1 MIAPAIFN
9 ILDRNVFSLDWDV
22 IYLFKPKLLF
32 TFAVVIITRDNI
44 LKVILSF
51 KKTFYLWYVTRN

>member
-22 IYLFKPKLLF
+22 FYLFKPKLLF

-51 KKTFYLWYVTRN
+51 KKTFYLW

>member
-1 MIAPAIFN
+1 MIASAIFN

-51 KKTFYLWYVTRN
+51 KKTFYLW

>member
-32 TFAVVIITRDNI
+32 TFAVVINKR
-44 LKVILSF
+44 
-51 KKTFYLWYVTRN
+51 

>member
-32 TFAVVIITRDNI
+32 NFAVVIITRDNI

-51 KKTFYLWYVTRN
+51 KKTFYLW